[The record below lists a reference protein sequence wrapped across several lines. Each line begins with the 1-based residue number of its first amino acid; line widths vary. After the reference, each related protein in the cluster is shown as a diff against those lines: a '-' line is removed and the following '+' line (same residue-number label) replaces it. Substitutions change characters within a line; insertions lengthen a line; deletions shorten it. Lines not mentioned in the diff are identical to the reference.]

1 MKAVNKGFT
10 LIELMIVVAI
20 IGVLAAVAI
29 PAYKN
34 YVGKAQ
40 FSAGL
45 AQIAALKT
53 PYDMYMY
60 EQGTDPSGAGDLGS
74 NQTQPNGTITIVT
87 TNSASGING
96 GLKFTFNAKGAAQ
109 AGTTGIAGKKITLT
123 KNSNGAWEC
132 KTDADAGFV
141 TGCAQGTI
149 Q

>member
-53 PYDMYMY
+53 PYDLFTY
-60 EQGTDPSGAGDLGS
+60 EKGAAPTDVSQLGS
-74 NQTQPNGTITIVT
+74 KGSQPNGTIELT
-87 TNSASGING
+87 TGASGA
-96 GLKFTFNAKGAAQ
+96 GLKFTFNAE
-109 AGTTGIAGKKITLT
+109 
-123 KNSNGAWEC
+123 NSNNLSTKYVQLAKDGAGAWSCSTNVAE
-132 KTDADAGFV
+132 KDFI
-141 TGCAQGTI
+141 TGCTK
-149 Q
+149 